1 MVQRPERK
9 PLTETWPR
17 EKRMPMCEAARRTA
31 SEIRVSP
38 AAAKSSKREARLT
51 VSPVTVYSAMGV
63 AACPRPQRPLPIHQC
78 YPFPLN
84 SNMRVGQMIRR
95 NPL

>member
-17 EKRMPMCEAARRTA
+17 EKRMPMGEAARRTA

-38 AAAKSSKREARLT
+38 AAAQSSKREARLT
-51 VSPVTVYSAMGV
+51 VSPVTVYSRWAS
-63 AACPRPQRPLPIHQC
+63 LPV
-78 YPFPLN
+78 PG
-84 SNMRVGQMIRR
+84 SNVHYLSTNAT
-95 NPL
+95 NPH